1 MRLQRLNMD
10 TTWLVWLG
18 DTCLLIDPWLEGVE
32 VDYAGWFNT
41 QWHKTPPISYDE
53 IAEFDAVLITQK
65 YPDHCHLMTLKHLQ
79 PPLILAP
86 VSLRGLLKKHL
97 PEASVKY
104 FDANV
109 DQHQVGAVSVRRL
122 RSRRRIGAVYDA
134 YLLRDDQ
141 DSLLIANH
149 GLSMDDGHALT
160 FDEVKLDVLL
170 SPFNTYQLPWFF
182 GGMVSP
188 GLSSLKSLIADTLP
202 RHVVATH
209 DEQKYAHGLI
219 PALARV
225 DVFDPQSAAQYPW
238 LYERC
243 LSIPDYRPVSL

>member
-18 DTCLLIDPWLEGVE
+18 DTCLLIDPWLQGVE

-41 QWHKTPPISYDE
+41 QWHKTPPLSSDE

-65 YPDHCHLMTLKHLQ
+65 YPDHCHVMTLKHLQ
-79 PPLILAP
+79 PSLVLAP
-86 VSLRGLLKKHL
+86 VSLRGLLNKHL
-97 PEASVKY
+97 PEASIKY
-104 FDANV
+104 FDENV
-109 DQHQVGAVSVRRL
+109 DQHQVGAVSLRRL
-122 RSRRRIGAVYDA
+122 PSRCRIGAVYDA

-149 GLSMDDGHALT
+149 GLSLDDGHAVTLE
-160 FDEVKLDVLL
+160 DVKLDVLL

-188 GLSSLKSLIADTLP
+188 GLGSVKSLIADTLP
-202 RHVVATH
+202 RYVVATH
-209 DEQKYAHGLI
+209 DEQKYAHGII

-225 DVFDPQSAAQYPW
+225 EVFDPQSASQYPW
-238 LYERC
+238 LCDRY